1 MIGLAFLVIALA
13 WLAFSL
19 FLAARLPKTWGVSKP
34 VWRWALSAGLFLLLL
49 VGPFVDH
56 IVGMRQFHRLC
67 DQETSLQVTS
77 AFANTKRAKGLSS
90 ETTRLEGYAIQIE
103 RDMNPI
109 IDMDTGEEI
118 ARYNRFRTGGG
129 RVGGLLMLG
138 GKDTCSISQTG
149 HPDHKKYQEFRKQV
163 NITYG
168 VGK

>member
-19 FLAARLPKTWGVSKP
+19 FLAALLPKTWGVSKP

-118 ARYNRFRTGGG
+118 ARYYRFRTEGG
-129 RVGGLLMLG
+129 RMGGLLMLG
-138 GKDTCSISQTG
+138 GKYACAIDDRS
-149 HPDHKKYQEFRKQV
+149 HAEHKTLQKFEKQV

-168 VGK
+168 VEK